1 MTVALK
7 EFEKKQ
13 LDWWCSYYH
22 ISLKDLAHRTRQYLD
37 GEISRGVLEAILGPI
52 EQDMQRRDKHD

>member
-1 MTVALK
+1 MKNQKV
-7 EFEKKQ
+7 
-13 LDWWCSYYH
+13 LDAIAEEDGEIAIDK
-22 ISLKDLAHRTRQYLD
+22 ISVKDLALRTRQYLD